1 MCYWKAFQG
10 KCIKSLENFKVYV
23 YTLVFSVNVYIP
35 RVNQGICIYPENFRV
50 YTHSLIMHIHCN
62 IYIYYYC
69 GARWCRGM
77 FGALQP
83 EGCGFES
90 TSRGIF
96 GALQPEG
103 RGFESTSS

>member
-1 MCYWKAFQG
+1 MDGNVRGSKYGKVRRGWK
-10 KCIKSLENFKVYV
+10 
-23 YTLVFSVNVYIP
+23 YT
-35 RVNQGICIYPENFRV
+35 
-50 YTHSLIMHIHCN
+50 
-62 IYIYYYC
+62 C

-103 RGFESTSS
+103 CGFESTSSRRVGTLGKSFTRNCSCASA